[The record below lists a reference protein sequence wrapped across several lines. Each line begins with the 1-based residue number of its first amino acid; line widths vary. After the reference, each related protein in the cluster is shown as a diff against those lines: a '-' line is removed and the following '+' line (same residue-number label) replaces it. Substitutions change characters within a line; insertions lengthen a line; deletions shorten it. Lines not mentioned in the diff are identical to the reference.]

1 MTTSRNVPP
10 ATSVS
15 ADDHATKARELAE
28 SVVNKVQAFT
38 DSIGEIPN
46 RNACEQGLAKLLEPA
61 LRAAAEAEREACAQ
75 LIERQAQHYTTDV
88 FPEDGTSTDCISA
101 SMGRHCAKIW
111 PEIIR
116 ARGGAR

>member
-61 LRAAAEAEREACAQ
+61 LRAAAEAERAVILRVLEDDRDGSPNMLAIGLMRA
-75 LIERQAQHYTTDV
+75 IEL
-88 FPEDGTSTDCISA
+88 
-101 SMGRHCAKIW
+101 
-111 PEIIR
+111 IR